1 MHQSGKP
8 TLTVLDLGS
17 QPYGPVLRLQEERL
31 EARLRDEV
39 PDALILVEH
48 TPVFTMGR
56 AANPANL
63 LIPEEECRRRGIEVH
78 RTGRGGDITYHGPG
92 QLVAYPVIDLIT
104 MGLGAADY
112 VGRLESVIQAVLRDF
127 GVESATD
134 PKHRGVWIGTDK
146 IAAIGVRISRHV
158 TMHGFALNV
167 KVNLRHYEGII
178 PCGIT
183 GRGVTS
189 LHRFVPDVAMDAVK
203 ERVVARF
210 TEVFGYS

>member
-1 MHQSGKP
+1 MDQSGRP
-8 TLTVLDLGS
+8 ALTTLDLGS
-17 QPYGPVLRLQEERL
+17 QPYEPVLRLQEERL
-31 EARLRDEV
+31 EARLRGEV

-63 LIPEEECRRRGIEVH
+63 LIPEEECRIRGIEVH
-78 RTGRGGDITYHGPG
+78 KTGRGGDITYHGPG
-92 QLVAYPVIDLIT
+92 QLVAYPVIDLRPV
-104 MGLGAADY
+104 GLGAADY

-127 GVESATD
+127 GVESSTD
-134 PKHRGVWIGTDK
+134 LKHRGVWIGTNK

-167 KVNLRHYEGII
+167 RVNLDHYRGII

-189 LHRFVPDVAMDAVK
+189 LHQFVPDIAMDAVK

-210 TEVFGYS
+210 EGVFGYC